1 MKKFPIINTK
11 LLETKK
17 VIERIKLR
25 KNYSN
30 KLLEESNIKFMN
42 KIKINKGQELDYA
55 PINSYNGLET
65 TLNTSESSPTSQIS
79 YISNYSLNKF
89 KSEENIC
96 KVVKGQWKKKLDLE
110 ENFEFISV
118 EKCNQFFNHV
128 INFFNNEN
136 SHDSKNILDIVK
148 KDYEQRLDN
157 FKNNKMFNE
166 ILKNSFDEDNNYNKN
181 DNIEF
186 YPRNFI
192 NENINNENN
201 ILKNYSNKTQN
212 SEKLK
217 SLSNDSVNSIDNNN
231 NDNFRELIKQQIKEN
246 NNINYPNRTFTGEN
260 KSSSSSITIKSFNT
274 DSICESS
281 DSYDLSSN

>member
-136 SHDSKNILDIVK
+136 NHDSKNILDIVK

>member
-79 YISNYSLNKF
+79 CISNYSLNKF

>member
-42 KIKINKGQELDYA
+42 KIKINKGQELDYT

-110 ENFEFISV
+110 ENFEFINI

-136 SHDSKNILDIVK
+136 NHDSKNIVDIVK

-166 ILKNSFDEDNNYNKN
+166 ILKISFDEDNNYNKN
-181 DNIEF
+181 DNFEF
-186 YPRNFI
+186 YPRNVI
-192 NENINNENN
+192 NESINNENN
-201 ILKNYSNKTQN
+201 ILRNYSNKTQN

-217 SLSNDSVNSIDNNN
+217 SLSNDSANSIDNNN
-231 NDNFRELIKQQIKEN
+231 NVNFRELIKQQLKEN

>member
-110 ENFEFISV
+110 ENFEFINI

>member
-231 NDNFRELIKQQIKEN
+231 NVNFRELIKQQIKEN

>member
-96 KVVKGQWKKKLDLE
+96 KVVKGQWKK
-110 ENFEFISV
+110 N
-118 EKCNQFFNHV
+118 
-128 INFFNNEN
+128 
-136 SHDSKNILDIVK
+136 
-148 KDYEQRLDN
+148 
-157 FKNNKMFNE
+157 
-166 ILKNSFDEDNNYNKN
+166 
-181 DNIEF
+181 
-186 YPRNFI
+186 
-192 NENINNENN
+192 
-201 ILKNYSNKTQN
+201 
-212 SEKLK
+212 
-217 SLSNDSVNSIDNNN
+217 
-231 NDNFRELIKQQIKEN
+231 
-246 NNINYPNRTFTGEN
+246 
-260 KSSSSSITIKSFNT
+260 
-274 DSICESS
+274 
-281 DSYDLSSN
+281 

>member
-192 NENINNENN
+192 NESINNENN
-201 ILKNYSNKTQN
+201 IFINDSNKNQN
-212 SEKLK
+212 YEKLK

-231 NDNFRELIKQQIKEN
+231 NVNFRELIKQQIKEN

>member
-42 KIKINKGQELDYA
+42 KIKINKGQELDYT
-55 PINSYNGLET
+55 PMNSYNGLET

-110 ENFEFISV
+110 ENFEFINI

-136 SHDSKNILDIVK
+136 NHDSKNILDIVK

-157 FKNNKMFNE
+157 FKNNK
-166 ILKNSFDEDNNYNKN
+166 SAW
-181 DNIEF
+181 
-186 YPRNFI
+186 R
-192 NENINNENN
+192 
-201 ILKNYSNKTQN
+201 SARWR
-212 SEKLK
+212 
-217 SLSNDSVNSIDNNN
+217 SLVTS
-231 NDNFRELIKQQIKEN
+231 LM
-246 NNINYPNRTFTGEN
+246 
-260 KSSSSSITIKSFNT
+260 SSSST
-274 DSICESS
+274 DVAPVMRPMAPLS
-281 DSYDLSSN
+281 DLPKPSRTMFPP